1 MQDARHVGPAECTRG
16 SGDWFCA
23 SLEFLHIGRELVHLG
38 ERRRES
44 RWFVVERPRRFLA
57 RERRRVCPEF
67 EFILNFHFCGSPCS
81 LKVRA
86 PCSARRHLRVLST
99 GIKRTVRIRNRR
111 PLRTGRH
118 QVLTSVKPPCQHPL
132 RRPHVESPCFVAT
145 RWDRTLAGVPFR
157 RIATSPEPSLRMV

>member
-1 MQDARHVGPAECTRG
+1 MIDRRCYMLPGRDVLPDVEMVITMLARDESSPT
-16 SGDWFCA
+16 A
-23 SLEFLHIGRELVHLG
+23 SLCHD
-38 ERRRES
+38 
-44 RWFVVERPRRFLA
+44 
-57 RERRRVCPEF
+57 EF
-67 EFILNFHFCGSPCS
+67 EFILNFHFCGSPRVLAS

-86 PCSARRHLRVLST
+86 PCTARRHLRVLST
-99 GIKRTVRIRNRR
+99 GIKRTVRIRDRH

-132 RRPHVESPCFVAT
+132 RRPHVVSPCFVAT